1 MEVDTIIKMIS
12 SDGKVVEISK
22 KAASKS
28 KLLKGIF
35 EDFPD
40 NTDVTLNNVKGDIL
54 EKVKEYLVHYENIEP
69 EEIELPLKNINF
81 KQCVPEW
88 DYNYLGENIDL
99 IFGLLDASNYMDIK
113 PLLELTSAKL
123 GSKIKGMTSEKIN
136 QDFEIPPLTNEEKND
151 MINDRKYL
159 EENL

>member
-1 MEVDTIIKMIS
+1 MDVDTIIKMIS

-69 EEIELPLKNINF
+69 EEIELPLKI
-81 KQCVPEW
+81 
-88 DYNYLGENIDL
+88 L
-99 IFGLLDASNYMDIK
+99 IL
-113 PLLELTSAKL
+113 
-123 GSKIKGMTSEKIN
+123 
-136 QDFEIPPLTNEEKND
+136 KNVFQNG
-151 MINDRKYL
+151 IIII
-159 EENL
+159 